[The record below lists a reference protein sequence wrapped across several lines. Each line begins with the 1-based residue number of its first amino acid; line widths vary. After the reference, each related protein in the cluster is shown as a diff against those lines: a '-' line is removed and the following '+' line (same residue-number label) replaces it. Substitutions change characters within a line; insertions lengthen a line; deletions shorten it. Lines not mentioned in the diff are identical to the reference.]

1 MARPYK
7 VDNDRPAL
15 IKCDNCGR
23 SFGERVRQ
31 KGHETEDGSIALQM
45 DDARKVRALWLPPR
59 EESGYQL
66 KGCTDK
72 GRPGTTSGL
81 TQYQ

>member
-31 KGHETEDGSIALQM
+31 KGHETEDGSIAWQM
-45 DDARKVRALWLPPR
+45 DDARVRCAHCGSPRVRKV
-59 EESGYQL
+59 
-66 KGCTDK
+66 
-72 GRPGTTSGL
+72 GTS
-81 TQYQ
+81 